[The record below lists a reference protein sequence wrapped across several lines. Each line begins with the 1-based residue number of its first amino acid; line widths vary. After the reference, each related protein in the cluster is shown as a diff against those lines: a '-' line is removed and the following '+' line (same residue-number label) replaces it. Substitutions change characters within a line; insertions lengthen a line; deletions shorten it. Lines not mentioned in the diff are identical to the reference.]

1 MCVCV
6 VCFACVI
13 CNGGAGGR
21 LAISLYCVWWGCVG
35 VVDNIY
41 YYYCELVSNYNY
53 IDIDTNTCKR
63 DGTQEILHT
72 RWKQ

>member
-1 MCVCV
+1 M
-6 VCFACVI
+6 
-13 CNGGAGGR
+13 
-21 LAISLYCVWWGCVG
+21 G

-53 IDIDTNTCKR
+53 IDTNTCKR